1 MCYGTA
7 MTNTL
12 PDLRLTIAEGMEAL
26 AMSLP
31 WYVPTWGQMVEVNP
45 KLDRMLA
52 GAETLRWC
60 AAREAP
66 TIEELQAE
74 VDSLEDL
81 IVAIDKAIDGPGSPT
96 KRLAD
101 IRNLVV

>member
-1 MCYGTA
+1 

-12 PDLRLTIAEGMEAL
+12 PDLRLIIAEGMEAL
-26 AMSLP
+26 ANAIPMDM
-31 WYVPTWGQMVEVNP
+31 PTTYAKAKAE
-45 KLDRMLA
+45 LA
-52 GAETLRWC
+52 EYTQLTDGAETLRWC

-66 TIEELQAE
+66 TVEELQYQ

-96 KRLAD
+96 ERLAD
-101 IRNLVV
+101 IKNLVV